1 MGNFGT
7 HGVGRL
13 GLICF
18 KFGPVWDSELDINYN
33 RVYFRTSHFPGHKIN
48 FNSQVKIKLQI
59 F

>member
-1 MGNFGT
+1 M
-7 HGVGRL
+7 GRL

-18 KFGPVWDSELDINYN
+18 KFGPVWDSELNINYN
-33 RVYFRTSHFPGHKIN
+33 RVYFRTSHVPGHKIN